1 MTAITQEEM
10 PTRSADGNPPKLPP
24 RWFVHGA
31 WRVHRALYKL
41 SGGRFLWTTA
51 NKRGWGA
58 MRLTTIGRKSGQER
72 SVIVGYVEDGPNLV
86 LLAMNGWDEGHP
98 SWWLNLKAHPDA
110 VVQLSG
116 QAPRRVHALQVR
128 GEERDRLWQR
138 WAAVQ
143 PELNGFAG
151 LRSTETPV
159 IVLEPARAVL
169 TAGPD
174 GA

>member
-1 MTAITQEEM
+1 MTAIIQEEV
-10 PTRSADGNPPKLPP
+10 TARSDDSNQPRLPP

-116 QAPRRVHALQVR
+116 RAPRWVHALQVW

-143 PELNGFAG
+143 PELDGFAG

-159 IVLEPARAVL
+159 IVLEPARAK
-169 TAGPD
+169 P
-174 GA
+174 